1 MGQTDTM
8 WVCLFVVSIA
18 SIFNLFDFQSY
29 VPVLSTWE
37 HFHYQYMYGAVE
49 PGLSFRVAP
58 RANVGGQ
65 GYVLVDVGYWLSNI
79 LGGHSL
85 GNFRMLMQF
94 YAFAIA
100 VLMIVIFS
108 RWFGILP
115 AILGTMVIV
124 FSPGFVIF
132 ASQTLPMWP
141 TLLLILLFTER
152 FQLFIIKPNQ
162 FWLYATLGLWG
173 ALLLTHYAM
182 GRYYLVLLMALTFM
196 AEFVR
201 GTMTFD
207 IGKLRVYFYKKLIIN
222 YLLLVTSIVFALIV
236 ICPKNAADLLNFSEI
251 LFPDDGDEIE
261 FVANKLVPTILAN
274 FNLLLAS
281 ITPFLADAVGLGVV
295 AFQSSPEVLFNSVY
309 PFFFRLAPAVSIN
322 RCRCSNF

>member
-236 ICPKNAADLLNFSEI
+236 ICPKMLQTS
-251 LFPDDGDEIE
+251 
-261 FVANKLVPTILAN
+261 
-274 FNLLLAS
+274 
-281 ITPFLADAVGLGVV
+281 
-295 AFQSSPEVLFNSVY
+295 
-309 PFFFRLAPAVSIN
+309 
-322 RCRCSNF
+322 